1 MFRNKEI
8 RRFGF
13 SFAGITLLA
22 ALAGFALQRQA
33 GILIL
38 CAAAAYGAAFFL
50 FTRARYR
57 SIAKISEQ
65 IDLVLHDADVL
76 YISDADEG
84 ELSILQTEI
93 TKMTL
98 RIREQNDAL
107 KSEKKLLADSLADI
121 AHQLRTPL
129 TSATLICSLLKD
141 KPAEAERR
149 ALLREMKALFL
160 QMDWLITALLK
171 LSRLDAGIVVL
182 KRQQLEVSGLIEAAV
197 KPLLIPMELH
207 DVTLE
212 TEGAE
217 GIKIWGDSEWLPEAM
232 RNIVKNCME
241 SAGDGGTIRII
252 CEDTPLYARITI
264 RDNGPGFAK
273 EDLPHLFDRFYRGKG
288 GETSGYGIGLA
299 LCRTVI
305 ARQGGTITA
314 KNHPKGGAMFLI
326 RFPK

>member
-13 SFAGITLLA
+13 CFAGITILA
-22 ALAGFALQRQA
+22 AIGGFVLQWKAGL
-33 GILIL
+33 LVL
-38 CAAAAYGAAFFL
+38 CAAAAYGAAFLL

-76 YISDADEG
+76 YISEVDEG

-107 KSEKKLLADSLADI
+107 KQEKKLLADSLADI

-129 TSATLICSLLKD
+129 TSATLIQSLLKD
-141 KPAEAERR
+141 NPAEGERR
-149 ALLREMKALFL
+149 ALLREMKELFL
-160 QMDWLITALLK
+160 QMDWLITSLLK
-171 LSRLDAGIVVL
+171 LSRLDAGIVIFQR
-182 KRQQLEVSGLIEAAV
+182 RQIEVSSLVEAAV

-207 DVTLE
+207 DVTLR

-217 GIKIWGDSEWLPEAM
+217 GIKIWGDSEWLPEAI

-241 SAGDGGTIRII
+241 SVGDGGTIRII
-252 CEDTPLYARITI
+252 CEDTLLYAQITI

-288 GETSGYGIGLA
+288 GKASGYGIGLA

-314 KNHPKGGAMFLI
+314 RNHPKGGAMFLI